1 MFNRLRKRIFL
12 ALIEVL
18 NPYPGERE
26 FEEEIFNFIMK
37 LLPLYPF
44 LVRVA
49 LFAGLFF
56 LELYPVF
63 SLKSVKPFSFTGYE
77 KKLSII
83 EEMLQ
88 KKPGIRRN
96 LARAFK
102 ALVQMAFYEH
112 PWYMKKAGYSWAL

>member
-1 MFNRLRKRIFL
+1 MLYRLRKRIFL

-37 LLPLYPF
+37 LISLYPF
-44 LVRVA
+44 LVKLA

-56 LELYPVF
+56 LELYPIF
-63 SLKSVKPFSFTGYE
+63 SLKSVKPFSFTRYE
-77 KKLSII
+77 KRLSII
-83 EEMLQ
+83 ENMLQ
-88 KKPGIRRN
+88 KKTGIRRN

-102 ALVQMAFYEH
+102 ALVQMAYYEH
-112 PWYMKKAGYSWAL
+112 PWYMKKTGYSWAL